1 MLEDNV
7 NYVYPG
13 ASCHFT
19 GSNNGGTAKLFQLS
33 YNYNTSDSSSYKS
46 IYHNFSNVSLGNIR
60 LACSVDTDTNVM
72 TVCMKVNGKL
82 AINQS
87 VSQIKFA
94 SVDET
99 LLIGAYRTSDD
110 VKGRFFKGT
119 INEFKVYDHA
129 FSNNE
134 CVAYVTEV

>member
-1 MLEDNV
+1 MNV
-7 NYVYPG
+7 NG
-13 ASCHFT
+13 E
-19 GSNNGGTAKLFQLS
+19 
-33 YNYNTSDSSSYKS
+33 
-46 IYHNFSNVSLGNIR
+46 
-60 LACSVDTDTNVM
+60 
-72 TVCMKVNGKL
+72 L

-87 VSQIKFA
+87 ISNIQFA
-94 SVDET
+94 SIDET

-129 FSNNE
+129 FSNDE